1 MIKSKITPEIRER
14 FKEEIKLTR
23 ERGKERGF
31 LLCLDEKG
39 GLYPSSSCE
48 GTDSTCP
55 LSEIMPGTKG
65 SCIGEIQG
73 NFHTH
78 SFRLSTEEML
88 YTLGYIPSEEEI
100 KKRTINIIKKL
111 HEEEGIK
118 EISSSQTPSYG
129 DVLKELFY
137 NCQKKSKGTVCVGN
151 DIDNTKIECWTPKK
165 MPKKEFKKICDK
177 TEDEL
182 TEYYIT
188 SPKRRILKQWI
199 IPLFDREIINL
210 DSNKK
215 I

>member
-1 MIKSKITPEIRER
+1 MIKDKITPEIRER

-31 LLCLDEKG
+31 LLCLDVKG
-39 GLYPSSSCE
+39 GLYPSRSCE
-48 GTDSTCP
+48 GTECTFP
-55 LSEIMPGTKG
+55 LSEIIPGTKG

-78 SFRLSTEEML
+78 PGLPIREYVEE
-88 YTLGYIPSEEEI
+88 LGYISSEEEI
-100 KKRTINIIKKL
+100 KKRTIDMVKRM
-111 HEEEGIK
+111 HEKEGIK
-118 EISSSQTPSYG
+118 EISSPQTPSYG
-129 DVLKELFY
+129 DILKELFI
-137 NCQKKSKGTVCVGN
+137 NCQTKSKGTVCTGT
-151 DIDNTKIECWTPKK
+151 DIDDTKVECWTPKK

-188 SPKRRILKQWI
+188 SPKRLILKSWI

-210 DSNKK
+210 DNNKK

>member
-1 MIKSKITPEIRER
+1 MIKDKITPEIRER

-31 LLCLDEKG
+31 LLCLDVKR
-39 GLYPSSSCE
+39 GLYPSISCE
-48 GTDSTCP
+48 GTECSIR
-55 LSEIMPGTKG
+55 LSDIIPGTKG
-65 SCIGEIQG
+65 SCVGEIQG

-78 SFRLSTEEML
+78 PVLSGRDARDL
-88 YTLGYIPSEEEI
+88 PSQEEI
-100 KKRTINIIKKL
+100 KKRTINVVKKM

-118 EISSSQTPSYG
+118 GISSPQTPSYG
-129 DVLKELFY
+129 DVLRKLFE
-137 NCQKKSKGTVCVGN
+137 NCQKRSKGTVCIGT
-151 DIDNTKIECWTPKK
+151 DADDTKVECWTPKK

-188 SPKRRILKQWI
+188 SPKRLILKSWI